1 MMMFS
6 CLTDVFFTHVT
17 PSRTFDVLNDDFE
30 FFFIAL
36 VLTGLTLASLITK
49 RLASKKALRQAWK

>member
-1 MMMFS
+1 MILMA
-6 CLTDVFFTHVT
+6 DVFFTHVT

-49 RLASKKALRQAWK
+49 RLASKKVLRQAWK